1 MSARRKKDKFYI
13 VDNRPELVA
22 MNDMQKQY
30 IRAIF
35 ENDMVCVMGPAGTG
49 KTYIAAT
56 LASRMYFD
64 GEINKIVLTRPNV
77 SPSESLGFFP
87 GSINEKMAPW
97 VAPFTDVIKQQLG
110 HGAYQTML
118 KNGNLEIAPFETM
131 RGRSFNDAFVIL
143 DEAQNTTAKE
153 IEMFVTRIGKNSR
166 VIINGDVMQS
176 DLAGG
181 NGLNKIIKMI
191 HERQLPVPIIEF
203 QIEDIVRS
211 PLCKMWIEAFMN
223 EGCCN

>member
-1 MSARRKKDKFYI
+1 MSARRKKEKFYV
-13 VDNRPELVA
+13 VDNRPEILA
-22 MNDMQKQY
+22 KNFTQKEY

-77 SPSESLGFFP
+77 SASESLGFFP
-87 GSINEKMAPW
+87 GTLTEKMAPW
-97 VAPFTDVIKQQLG
+97 VAPFTDVIRQQLG
-110 HGAYQTML
+110 EGTYETML

-143 DEAQNTTAKE
+143 DEAQNTSPKE
-153 IEMFVTRIGKNSR
+153 MEMFVTRVGDNSR
-166 VIINGDVMQS
+166 VIINGDIMQS
-176 DLAGG
+176 DIMGS
-181 NGLNKIIKMI
+181 NGLHRVLQLINKLN
-191 HERQLPVPIIEF
+191 LPVPIIEF
-203 QIEDIVRS
+203 HVEDIVRS
-211 PLCKMWIEAFMN
+211 PLCKMWIEAFMEDSQYN
-223 EGCCN
+223 